1 MTIENAHFTA
11 DGSISATL
19 NGQQATIP
27 VDPNN
32 ADYARIMGEGIQV
45 AAYNMPA
52 PLTAE
57 QWRETASLDRRGFCI
72 WLLRAG
78 VLTAAESV
86 AAARGDW
93 PQAFSDALAGLPE
106 NVQAEAQIEWATAVN
121 IRRNHSLLEMLR
133 QRAGIPHEVLDEAF
147 GYA

>member
-1 MTIENAHFTA
+1 MIKMTAPDTY
-11 DGSISATL
+11 T
-19 NGQQATIP
+19 ATIGGVEWSNITP
-27 VDPNN
+27 ASYMW
-32 ADYARIMGEGIQV
+32 ADVQGRIAIGEEVTDATARMTVE
-45 AAYNMPA
+45 
-52 PLTAE
+52 E
-57 QWRETASLDRRGFCI
+57 WRETASLDRRGFCI

-106 NVQAEAQIEWATAVN
+106 NIQAEAQIEWATAVN
-121 IRRNHSLLEMLR
+121 IRRNHDLLEMLR

>member
-1 MTIENAHFTA
+1 MIKLTA
-11 DGSISATL
+11 PDTYT
-19 NGQQATIP
+19 ATIDGVEWSGITP
-27 VDPNN
+27 ASRFWDDVQK
-32 ADYARIMGEGIQV
+32 RIAGGEEVTDATQPERMTV
-45 AAYNMPA
+45 
-52 PLTAE
+52 E
-57 QWRETASLDRRGFCI
+57 EWRDTASLDRRGFCI

-86 AAARGDW
+86 SAARGDW

-106 NVQAEAQIEWATAVN
+106 NIQAEAQIEWATAVN

-133 QRAGIPHEVLDEAF
+133 QRAGIPNEVLDEAF